1 MTAKIISF
9 ANQKGGVGKTT
20 TTFEVAE
27 NLSQQFDKRVLII
40 DLDPQASLTSI
51 KYDMRKLISEHMD
64 NMTDVMIGKESIQD
78 IIINLKE
85 NMDIAPTTLQLSD
98 AELNLVNTTLR
109 ELVLSKNISTI
120 KDDYDFILID
130 CPPSRGLLTVNAL
143 SASDYVLIPV
153 QAEYQSLLGM
163 QLLKKTIRDVKS
175 QIKPDLK
182 TLGYAVTMITPTNH
196 AKDAIENIE
205 HDNLDILAEIPR
217 SVDVADA
224 SVANMST
231 YEYRKNN
238 KAGKAYYEL
247 SKKINEL

>member
-1 MTAKIISF
+1 MAAKIISF

-27 NLSQQFDKRVLII
+27 NLSQQFDKRVLLV

-51 KYDMRKLISEHMD
+51 KYDMRKLISEHTV
-64 NMTDVMIGKESIQD
+64 NMTDVMLGNSNIQD
-78 IIINLKE
+78 VVIHLKDNL
-85 NMDIAPTTLQLSD
+85 DLAPTTLQLSD

-109 ELVLSKNISTI
+109 ELVLAKNLNSI
-120 KDDYDFILID
+120 KDEYDFILID

-143 SASDYVLIPV
+143 AASDYVLIPV

-182 TLGYAVTMITPTNH
+182 TLGYAITMITPTNH
-196 AKDAIENIE
+196 AKDAVDNIQ

-238 KAGKAYYEL
+238 KAGQAYYEL
-247 SKKINEL
+247 SEKISKL